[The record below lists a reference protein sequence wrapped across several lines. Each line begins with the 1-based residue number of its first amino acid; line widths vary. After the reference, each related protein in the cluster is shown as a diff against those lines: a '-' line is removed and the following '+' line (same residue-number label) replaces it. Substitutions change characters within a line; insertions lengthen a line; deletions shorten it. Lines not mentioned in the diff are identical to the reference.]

1 MWIKRLLTQG
11 IEAGNTKDTHYTG
24 CQGKVDVD
32 NTKIFPLKMA
42 CIGLVIIA
50 AGTEVVVGNTKNTD
64 CQSK

>member
-1 MWIKRLLTQG
+1 MDKEIT
-11 IEAGNTKDTHYTG
+11 NTGDRGWQYKGYTG

-32 NTKIFPLKMA
+32 NTKIFPIKMA